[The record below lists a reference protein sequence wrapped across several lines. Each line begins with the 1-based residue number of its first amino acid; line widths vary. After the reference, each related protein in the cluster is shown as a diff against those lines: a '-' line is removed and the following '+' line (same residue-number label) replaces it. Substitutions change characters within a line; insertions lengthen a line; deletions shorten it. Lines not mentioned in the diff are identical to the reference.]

1 VNCRLFITVVEA
13 VIVAASGT
21 AVLAQQTQSKCSQV
35 KYSGR
40 LTDAHVFQL
49 RAIEGQ
55 AVYGEVSD
63 KGELV
68 SASAV
73 CVALFKQ
80 KTKDLVASV
89 QTELGGQFRFTNV
102 ASGKYVLI
110 VSVSALHEIN
120 IPVEVSARP
129 GTSTFKRWQ
138 LLLHLRS
145 REDPRKS
152 FVTPITQ
159 PALREELLAM
169 ERDDQAIRNEMIKNG
184 SDHPDKA
191 IEARMA
197 AMDADSTARMKKIVQ
212 RYGWPDPDL
221 VGRDG
226 TDAAFLLVQHS
237 PELAFQQAMLPLVR
251 SSYESGKL
259 SAWSYALLLD
269 RVLTR
274 EGKPQVYGMSV
285 NHWAGNEPVLYPIE
299 DEANVDKRR
308 MKIGLPP
315 LSEYLERLKRQ
326 YFPGP

>member
-1 VNCRLFITVVEA
+1 VNPRLFITIFET
-13 VIVAASGT
+13 VIVAVSPT
-21 AVLAQQTQSKCSQV
+21 TLFAQQPQNKCSQV

-40 LTDAHVFQL
+40 LTSAHAYRL

-73 CVALFKQ
+73 CVALFNR
-80 KTKDLVASV
+80 KDKHLVASV
-89 QTELGGQFRFTNV
+89 PTEVGGQFKF
-102 ASGKYVLI
+102 AGIAPGKYVLV

-120 IPVEVSARP
+120 IPVEVSAKP
-129 GTSTFKRWQ
+129 GRGTFKRWQ

-145 REDPRKS
+145 REDSRKS

-169 ERDDQAIRNEMIKNG
+169 TRDDQALRNEMIKNG

-212 RYGWPDPDL
+212 RYGWPGPEL

-226 TDAAFLLVQHS
+226 ADAAFLLVQHS
-237 PELAFQQAMLPLVR
+237 PDLAFQRAMLPLVR
-251 SSYESGKL
+251 KSYENGKL

-269 RVLTR
+269 RALTR
-274 EGKPQVYGMSV
+274 EGKPQVYGMAV
-285 NHWAGNEPVLYPIE
+285 NRWSGKEPVLYPIE

-315 LSEYLERLKRQ
+315 LREYLETLKRQ
-326 YFPGP
+326 YFPQP